1 MTLNELITIYVLTC
15 FLNLF
20 LIIILNRYI
29 YNNSN
34 IKLEIGISLFAILTF
49 LPGTIVIVFLF
60 IEALLKKLFKNITF
74 NNIKNYFVQKWNKLN
89 RIEEWIF
96 YNYTI

>member
-1 MTLNELITIYVLTC
+1 MTTTDFITIYALTC

-34 IKLEIGISLFAILTF
+34 IKLEFGISLFATITF
-49 LPGTIVIVFLF
+49 LPGTIT
-60 IEALLKKLFKNITF
+60 ITF
-74 NNIKNYFVQKWNKLN
+74 LICEDLIRKIFKIFKINNIKNYFVQKWNKLN
-89 RIEEWIF
+89 RIEE
-96 YNYTI
+96 

>member
-1 MTLNELITIYVLTC
+1 MTITDLALIYVLTC

-34 IKLEIGISLFAILTF
+34 IKLELGISLFAIITF
-49 LPGTIVIVFLF
+49 LPGTIIITFL
-60 IEALLKKLFKNITF
+60 ICEALIRKIFKIF
-74 NNIKNYFVQKWNKLN
+74 KINNIKNYFVQKWNKLN
-89 RIEEWIF
+89 RINE
-96 YNYTI
+96 

>member
-89 RIEEWIF
+89 RIEE
-96 YNYTI
+96 